1 MEQNKNFKKIVFP
14 ILGILAISVAVLLNL
29 PGIKNEKGKVYKEE
43 KNLTSQKKQE
53 LETKIIDFKSRA
65 KNLSKETDDNQFN
78 DVYAQLA
85 NAYREVG
92 DYKEALNVL
101 DKTSERNENSSEVW
115 SLYSDIY
122 KDMKNIPKARESI
135 KKATEIESDKI
146 KYWQKLIELSQD
158 QGTQVLN
165 DLYVNALAKTFDRIE
180 IVVDYARFAE
190 KTGNLQVSLE
200 YWQKAAELNR
210 DNKNVYLIEADRI
223 AKALEKK

>member
-14 ILGILAISVAVLLNL
+14 ILGILVIFVAVLFNL
-29 PGIKNEKGKVYKEE
+29 PGIKKEKGIVYKEE

-53 LETKIIDFKSRA
+53 LETKIIDLKSQA

-78 DVYAQLA
+78 EVYAQLA
-85 NAYREVG
+85 NAYREIG
-92 DYKEALNVL
+92 DYKEALNIL
-101 DKTSERNENSSEVW
+101 DKTSERNENNSEVW

-122 KDMKNIPKARESI
+122 KDMKNIPKARGSI
-135 KKATEIESDKI
+135 RKATEIESDKA

-158 QGTQVLN
+158 QGSQTLN
-165 DLYVNALAKTFDRIE
+165 DVYVNALAKTFYRIE

-190 KTGNLQVSLE
+190 KTGNLQVALE